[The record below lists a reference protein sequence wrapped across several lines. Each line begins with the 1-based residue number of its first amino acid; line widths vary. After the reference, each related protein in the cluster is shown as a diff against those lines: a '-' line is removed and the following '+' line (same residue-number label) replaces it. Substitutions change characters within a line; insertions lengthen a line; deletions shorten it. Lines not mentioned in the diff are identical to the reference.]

1 MAKQTSKTKKI
12 LMAVSLSLAMI
23 LLGGVAGG
31 LLQRHFRWGEEK
43 LETSETNPPS
53 GGGGSVLEHVGGNN
67 MKLHLMQLA
76 SSEFD
81 AYGVSAAAETAY
93 TLTATVLPADTTN
106 KKVDW
111 SIAFKNASSTW
122 ASGKTV
128 TDYVT
133 VTPSADGALTAV
145 VACLQP
151 FGEQIKVTVTSQDNA
166 EAKAEVSVDYVKRL
180 TGAGLSIGGNN
191 TVVCSESGTSY
202 NVTLVEEYTAGT
214 LASVTEIETLEIGL
228 ATSVVT
234 AIRNAAPILQY
245 AVFQS
250 VDLTET
256 KQFTSSQAFLNSLFK
271 GTRLTSAGE
280 IVAPSTMTRNLY
292 NNALKTACQDMG
304 TAHARITVNY
314 RNYYG
319 NTTYKNDTFVL
330 QVKLDLSALAT
341 RAESITTSESGLIF

>member
-1 MAKQTSKTKKI
+1 MEKSKKI
-12 LMAVSLSLAMI
+12 RSI
-23 LLGGVAGG
+23 VAGCLAAVTLTTAG
-31 LLQRHFRWGEEK
+31 LAVATDGFKSFKKNDNIQMELPEENNGETVIGES
-43 LETSETNPPS
+43 T
-53 GGGGSVLEHVGGNN
+53 GN
-67 MKLHLMQLA
+67 
-76 SSEFD
+76 
-81 AYGVSAAAETAY
+81 GVKVMSAKIAKEDYAANGISPLAETAY

-292 NNALKTACQDMG
+292 NNALKTACQDMR
-304 TAHARITVNY
+304 TTHAQITVNY

>member
-1 MAKQTSKTKKI
+1 MEKSKKI
-12 LMAVSLSLAMI
+12 RSI
-23 LLGGVAGG
+23 VAGCLAAVTLATAG
-31 LLQRHFRWGEEK
+31 LAVATDGFKSFKKNDSIQMELPEENNGETVIGES
-43 LETSETNPPS
+43 T
-53 GGGGSVLEHVGGNN
+53 GN
-67 MKLHLMQLA
+67 
-76 SSEFD
+76 
-81 AYGVSAAAETAY
+81 GVKVMSAKIAKEDYVANGISPLAETAY

-245 AVFQS
+245 AVFQN

-292 NNALKTACQDMG
+292 NNALKTACQDMR
-304 TAHARITVNY
+304 TTHAQITVNY

-341 RAESITTSESGLIF
+341 RAESITMSESGLIF

>member
-43 LETSETNPPS
+43 LKTSETNPPS

-245 AVFQS
+245 AVFQK

-292 NNALKTACQDMG
+292 NNALKTACQDMR
-304 TAHARITVNY
+304 TTHAQITVNY

>member
-1 MAKQTSKTKKI
+1 MTDKKTRI
-12 LMAVSLSLAMI
+12 VSNLLSLVLGAGIGAGVYAIKEQITHGGNERVEMEAPSEDVG
-23 LLGGVAGG
+23 GGVI
-31 LLQRHFRWGEEK
+31 FNKPE
-43 LETSETNPPS
+43 
-53 GGGGSVLEHVGGNN
+53 GNG
-67 MKLHLMQLA
+67 MQLTA
-76 SSEFD
+76 TKLLSSEYD
-81 AYGVSAAAETAY
+81 EYGVSAIAETAY
-93 TLTATVLPADTTN
+93 TLTATITPSDATN

-292 NNALKTACQDMG
+292 NNALKTACQDMR
-304 TAHARITVNY
+304 TTHAQITVNY